1 MTTNAWN
8 LSNFFSFSG
17 FLFIQYG
24 QVNIEEYVIHVKAN
38 SYIAYYN
45 GIPLWKMSNVSSW
58 TAAKCLNAPLDGYYL
73 FPVPPRKTKGMDL
86 IKSDL
91 RYSWITWNTKKIT
104 LGYIWVGNEGMVS
117 LLFIHFFVFSP
128 YPLLIS
134 ELSKL
139 LIQQRDDLKG
149 QG

>member
-8 LSNFFSFSG
+8 SSIFFSFSD
-17 FLFIQYG
+17 FLFIRYG

-45 GIPLWKMSNVSSW
+45 GIPLWKLSNVSSW
-58 TAAKCLNAPLDGYYL
+58 TTAKCHNAPLDGYYL

-91 RYSWITWNTKKIT
+91 WYSWITWNTKKII

-117 LLFIHFFVFSP
+117 L
-128 YPLLIS
+128 
-134 ELSKL
+134 
-139 LIQQRDDLKG
+139 
-149 QG
+149 